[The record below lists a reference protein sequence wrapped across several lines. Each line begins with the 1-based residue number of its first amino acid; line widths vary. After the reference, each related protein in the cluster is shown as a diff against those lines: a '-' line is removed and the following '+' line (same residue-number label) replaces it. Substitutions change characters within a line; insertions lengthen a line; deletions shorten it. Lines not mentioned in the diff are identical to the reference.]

1 MLDTLIDTIETFNAQ
16 ERLILLLSDLET
28 YRNLQLLNDLLSK
41 GHSMTDG
48 PSNSDNQVSLDII
61 DDILFTDYQKVIA
74 KEERGNKYQMGVLS
88 RLNRI
93 YFDQF
98 LKPEWEVREDYK
110 EEH

>member
-48 PSNSDNQVSLDII
+48 PSISDNQASLDMI
-61 DDILFTDYQKVIA
+61 DDILFTDYHKVIV
-74 KEERGNKYQMGVLS
+74 KEERCNVKQMGILG
-88 RLNRI
+88 RLNKI

-98 LKPEWEVREDYK
+98 LKPEWEVKEDYK
-110 EEH
+110 KEH